1 VLLGADAAFWAV
13 FIFFVLAMLVLI
25 VLTVRFVV
33 RRDREKR
40 AEWRSRHQSGS

>member
-1 VLLGADAAFWAV
+1 MLLGADAAFYAV
-13 FIFFVLAMLVLI
+13 FTFFVLALATLV

-40 AEWRSRHQSGS
+40 AAWRSRHGSG